1 MSLPS
6 LRDGLYR
13 KLSLAFSCWAT
24 HHNPTVDD
32 NITFDGVDVGEFI
45 SNITGLAEGNVC
57 HVRAYATNEV
67 GTSYGEE
74 ITFRTLT
81 LPTISTNEVT
91 NISFT
96 TATCGGNII
105 SDGGAEITACG
116 VCWST
121 SINPTTANSYTFN
134 GTGTGSYLSYITGLT
149 AGRIYYV
156 RAYATNSVG
165 TAYGEQRIFTTATTV
180 LPTVTTSAA
189 SNITETSAV
198 CGGNV
203 TSDGGATV
211 TSRGFVYGTSSN
223 NLSQTVQSG
232 SGTGNFTTTL

>member
-1 MSLPS
+1 MVWMVHLKSDTSAVCGGNITSIGSSPLTA
-6 LRDGLYR
+6 RGV
-13 KLSLAFSCWAT
+13 CWAT

-121 SINPTTANSYTFN
+121 SIKRHIERRCAN
-134 GTGTGSYLSYITGLT
+134 
-149 AGRIYYV
+149 
-156 RAYATNSVG
+156 
-165 TAYGEQRIFTTATTV
+165 V
-180 LPTVTTSAA
+180 LSAA
-189 SNITETSAV
+189 SVNFATS
-198 CGGNV
+198 
-203 TSDGGATV
+203 
-211 TSRGFVYGTSSN
+211 
-223 NLSQTVQSG
+223 
-232 SGTGNFTTTL
+232 